1 MKQKGLTTVAIAA
14 STFACAV
21 LLSFG
26 WSERGGVSL
35 SVEGAQARVGRPLT
49 PVSVAGVARRQTRR
63 AVYGA
68 GAIGAGAVAVG
79 TAAAVAATSPNWGW
93 GGSPYHTDTG
103 YHGGDPYY
111 GRGPLGARA
120 AYYGSGPYAAGVS
133 EGHPWEAVRAY
144 YQDGPWY
151 GYSGWDDYA
160 ARNGIVCTPGSVVH
174 GDNGL
179 MYRCQ

>member
-1 MKQKGLTTVAIAA
+1 MKQKSLTTVAIAA
-14 STFACAV
+14 STFACAA

-26 WSERGGVSL
+26 WSEQGGVSL
-35 SVEGAQARVGRPLT
+35 SVESAQARVGRPLT

-79 TAAAVAATSPNWGW
+79 TAAAVAATSPDWGW
-93 GGSPYHTDTG
+93 GSNDADTG
-103 YHGGDPYY
+103 YYGGDPYY
-111 GRGPLGARA
+111 RRGALGARE
-120 AYYGSGPYAAGVS
+120 AYYGGAPHAAS
-133 EGHPWEAVRAY
+133 TSDGHPWYAVRAY

-160 ARNGIVCTPGSVVH
+160 ARNGIGCTPGSVVK